1 MMEFIL
7 SKVALC
13 MCGVVLMAVAV
24 SVIDDTGEDMEKD
37 GMMELSET
45 IARILDEFWH
55 SGLDSMVLPESTVP
69 YPGCTVTVRD
79 NLVSVGHDGTS
90 WDSVTE
96 YPGCLTM
103 GFGMCQEVT
112 RRTSRRS

>member
-1 MMEFIL
+1 MEFIL

-24 SVIDDTGEDMEKD
+24 SVIDYTGEDMEEE

-45 IARILDEFWH
+45 IARTLDEFWH
-55 SGLDSMVLPESTVP
+55 SSLDSMILPDSTVP

-96 YPGCLTM
+96 YPGYLTI
-103 GFGMCQEVT
+103 GFGMYQEVT
-112 RRTSRRS
+112 RRTSRKS